1 MRLGMT
7 PANAAERDALDS
19 GAVPVPFFETHMAFG
34 LARAVM
40 AATTLGIFESLTGG
54 AATADVIADRCR
66 TDPTATH
73 KLLTALAGCGYLE
86 SGEGRYALSP
96 MARTWLVLESPR
108 SLVHTLMFAYY
119 EWDLMSHV
127 EDYMRTGRPVDVHER
142 MTGHQWELYQRS
154 MRGLA
159 AQSAHAAAQ
168 AIPVPEGAATMMDIG
183 GSHGYY
189 SVALCRRHPG
199 LRSTVLDLPEAI
211 SSAAPLLA
219 AENMGDRVVHR
230 EGDALTH
237 DLGVGAYDVVLVSNL
252 AHHFSAPQNK
262 ELFTRIARALRPN
275 GVFAVLEPF
284 RSDTAAG
291 VGQLAALSEL
301 YFGLTSRSGTWA
313 VHEIAQWQ
321 RDAGLLPAT
330 HPVAL
335 SSGDIG
341 LQLAFK
347 TPQASTVGDAANSTT
362 PATDNDG

>member
-1 MRLGMT
+1 MRLGMI
-7 PANAAERDALDS
+7 PEDDAEREALES
-19 GAVPVPFFETHMAFG
+19 GLVPVPFFETHMAFG

-40 AATTLGIFESLTGG
+40 AATKLGVFESLTAGPATAAEIAARCRADP
-54 AATADVIADRCR
+54 AATQ
-66 TDPTATH
+66 

-86 SGEGRYALSP
+86 AGDGLYALSP
-96 MARTWLVLESPR
+96 MARTWLVRESPR

-119 EWDLMSHV
+119 EWDLMSHL
-127 EDYMRTGRPVDVHER
+127 EDYVCTGRPADVHEH

-159 AQSAHAAAQ
+159 AQSAHATAQ
-168 AIPVPEGAATMMDIG
+168 AIPVPAGATTMIDIG

-199 LRSTVLDLPEAI
+199 LRSVVLDLPEAI

-230 EGDALTH
+230 QGDALTH
-237 DLGVGAYDVVLVSNL
+237 DLGNQAYDVVLLSNL
-252 AHHFSAPQNK
+252 AHHFTAPQNK
-262 ELFTRIARALRPN
+262 ELFIRIARALRPN

-291 VGQLAALSEL
+291 AGQLAALSEL
-301 YFGLTSRSGTWA
+301 YFGLTSRSGTWT

-321 RDAGLLPAT
+321 RDAGLRPAT

-335 SSGDIG
+335 SSGDMG

-347 TPQASTVGDAANSTT
+347 PPQESTVGGA
-362 PATDNDG
+362 GYKI